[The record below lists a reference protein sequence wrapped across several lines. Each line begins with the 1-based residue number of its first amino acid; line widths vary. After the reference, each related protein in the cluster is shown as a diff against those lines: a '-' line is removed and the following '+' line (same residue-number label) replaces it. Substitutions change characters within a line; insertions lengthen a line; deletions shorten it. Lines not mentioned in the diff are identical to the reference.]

1 MTSKDFIPKYSNK
14 KIDKNTLTF
23 TLSGDEKYGLDKS
36 IANGIRRTLLIDI
49 QSVAFDPDNIK
60 IEKNTGS
67 LHNEFL
73 KHRISLIPL
82 YIDPETYNY
91 SLLFELK
98 VVMND
103 DTTMNI
109 YNGDFNIYPLKNEYL
124 EKVESGDK
132 PTIEMLK
139 NIDKNYYNLNNPLS
153 KGEKKKIF
161 RPFRFGNVDNYMLI
175 TELKD
180 TGSESEKQTID
191 LYAVPSIG
199 TTRVH
204 SRHNNLPT
212 VVYTFTKDKKA
223 FDDHLKEM
231 IVIDKVKHSD
241 KPQYTKSLILKES
254 ERYFLRDMN
263 DSPYSYDFKIQ
274 SNHYFDSPTL
284 YKKSLDIL
292 IGRLQ
297 HIGEQLEILTT
308 TPEESIFSIDKFKG
322 DLSYQIVMLKEDDT
336 TGNMIQSHMANK
348 FLDGENIIEV
358 CGYKKPHPLTELIV
372 FNVMIKPGNYT
383 ELQKHTYI
391 IKTFMDVCKDLIDI
405 LDKLKTGYK

>member
-14 KIDKNTLTF
+14 KIDKNALTF

-36 IANGIRRTLLIDI
+36 IVNGIRRTLLTDI
-49 QSVAFDPDNIK
+49 HSVAFDPDNII

-98 VVMND
+98 VIMND
-103 DTTMNI
+103 DTTMNV

-124 EKVESGDK
+124 EKVESGDT

-153 KGEKKKIF
+153 NARKKEIF

-180 TGSESEKQTID
+180 TGSEDDKQTID

-231 IVIDKVKHSD
+231 IVIDKVKESD

-308 TPEESIFSIDKFKG
+308 TPETSIFSIDKFKG

-348 FLDGENIIEV
+348 FLDGENIVEV

>member
-14 KIDKNTLTF
+14 KIDKKHLTF

-36 IANGIRRTLLIDI
+36 IVNGIRRTLLTDI
-49 QSVAFDPDNIK
+49 HSVAFDPDNII

-98 VVMND
+98 VEMND
-103 DTTMNI
+103 DTTMNV

-124 EKVESGDK
+124 EKVESGDV

-161 RPFRFGNVDNYMLI
+161 RPFRFGNIDNYMLI

-180 TGSESEKQTID
+180 TGSEMDKQTID
-191 LYAVPSIG
+191 LYAVPNIG

-231 IVIDKVKHSD
+231 IVIDKVK
-241 KPQYTKSLILKES
+241 E
-254 ERYFLRDMN
+254 
-263 DSPYSYDFKIQ
+263 
-274 SNHYFDSPTL
+274 
-284 YKKSLDIL
+284 
-292 IGRLQ
+292 
-297 HIGEQLEILTT
+297 
-308 TPEESIFSIDKFKG
+308 
-322 DLSYQIVMLKEDDT
+322 
-336 TGNMIQSHMANK
+336 
-348 FLDGENIIEV
+348 
-358 CGYKKPHPLTELIV
+358 
-372 FNVMIKPGNYT
+372 
-383 ELQKHTYI
+383 
-391 IKTFMDVCKDLIDI
+391 
-405 LDKLKTGYK
+405 

>member
-36 IANGIRRTLLIDI
+36 ITNGIRRTLLTDI

-103 DTTMNI
+103 DTTMNV

-124 EKVESGDK
+124 EKVESGDI

-153 KGEKKKIF
+153 NARKKEIF

-180 TGSESEKQTID
+180 TGSEDDKQIID

-231 IVIDKVKHSD
+231 IEIHKVKD
-241 KPQYTKSLILKES
+241 VDQYKKSLTLKES

-274 SNHYFDSPTL
+274 SNHYFDSPNL

-292 IGRLQ
+292 IGRLH

-308 TPEESIFSIDKFKG
+308 TPETSIFSIDKFKG

-405 LDKLKTGYK
+405 LDKLKSGYK